1 MSTFSLFLGEQA
13 QRRRICQKTAEQNP
27 KLDLLARHLTH
38 HLVFFLFVLHH
49 LRFIHSSYCPEISSL
64 IPICHTDSGSQLIL
78 IQLSSKIFRFQNITS
93 TEGLFKSLLATNM
106 APVFQNNSELVK
118 SHKPTSGQQ
127 VNSLR
132 NTVNPFNSYN
142 YHVRLSST

>member
-1 MSTFSLFLGEQA
+1 MPENSRTEPKARPLSQTSHPPSRFL
-13 QRRRICQKTAEQNP
+13 
-27 KLDLLARHLTH
+27 
-38 HLVFFLFVLHH
+38 LFVLHH

-78 IQLSSKIFRFQNITS
+78 IQLSSKIFCFQNITS